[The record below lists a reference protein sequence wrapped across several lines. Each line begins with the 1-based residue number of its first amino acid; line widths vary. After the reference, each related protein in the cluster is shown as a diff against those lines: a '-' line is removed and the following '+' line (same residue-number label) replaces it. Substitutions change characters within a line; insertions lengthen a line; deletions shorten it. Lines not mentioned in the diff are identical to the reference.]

1 MANKEQRE
9 RLRDE
14 LRKAFSRF
22 SDSNNSINLLLTERL
37 SRTNS
42 ELNDLLYQLFN
53 YVDVLEK
60 QIIQHESKLNALAK
74 TMPGLKPV
82 YAPIQIH
89 ELGEEELSN
98 ENTAFTITTFD
109 LYTFNTNKLSGHI
122 HFLTEASNKDKT
134 SIEIVITT
142 EDDKEKS
149 YYTAMPFGYHAEL
162 YEAFKRTFKDIE
174 TCSTLTRT
182 ANYAFNY
189 PVFKFTETKLE
200 DIVKVIN
207 EIKQDCFNKEEILD
221 L

>member
-82 YAPIQIH
+82 YAPIKIH
-89 ELGEEELSN
+89 ELGEEDL
-98 ENTAFTITTFD
+98 ENDNPTFKISIFD
-109 LYTFNTNKLSGHI
+109 LYTFNHDKLSGQI
-122 HFLTEASNKDKT
+122 HFLIEAGIKDKT
-134 SIEIVITT
+134 TIEIIIT
-142 EDDKEKS
+142 EDGKEKS
-149 YYTAMPFGYHAEL
+149 YFMAIPPKCHSGLYHA
-162 YEAFKRTFKDIE
+162 FKNSFEDTSAYTTLVRTDNNI
-174 TCSTLTRT
+174 
-182 ANYAFNY
+182 YDY

-207 EIKQDCFNKEEILD
+207 DIKQDCFNKEEILD